1 MVKLSAGNEVLAYC
15 GKKNC
20 KSILAHTI
28 VVMKTDEVPD
38 KVKCNTCKSTH
49 IFKEKAPTRR
59 KSVTSARGKKAS
71 VLDEWEDKVKS
82 STEPSVKYSPK
93 TSFNI
98 GQLVDHPKYGTGV
111 VERKIDSN
119 KIEILF
125 EKTLKT
131 LMHNL

>member
-15 GKKNC
+15 GKC
-20 KSILAHTI
+20 KLKLAHTI
-28 VVMKTDEVPD
+28 IVMKTEETPD
-38 KVKCNTCKSTH
+38 KVKCNTCKSAH
-49 IFKEKAPTRR
+49 AFKENATRR
-59 KSVTSARGKKAS
+59 RKTTTTRGKKATAF
-71 VLDEWEDKVKS
+71 DQWQEKVS
-82 STEPSVKYSPK
+82 NSTEPSVKYSPK
-93 TSFNI
+93 TNFDI

-111 VERKIDSN
+111 VERKIDGN

>member
-15 GKKNC
+15 GKC
-20 KSILAHTI
+20 KLKLAHTI
-28 VVMKTDEVPD
+28 AVMKTDEIPD

-49 IFKEKAPTRR
+49 AFKENATRR
-59 KSVTSARGKKAS
+59 KKTTTTRGKKPTAF
-71 VLDEWEDKVKS
+71 DIWTDKVKN

-93 TSFNI
+93 SSFDI
-98 GQLVDHPKYGTGV
+98 GQLIDHPKYGTGV
-111 VERKIDSN
+111 VERKIDNN

>member
-15 GKKNC
+15 GKC
-20 KSILAHTI
+20 KLKLAHTI
-28 VVMKTDEVPD
+28 VVMKTDEIPD

-49 IFKEKAPTRR
+49 AFKENATRR
-59 KSVTSARGKKAS
+59 KKTTTRGKKATAF
-71 VLDEWEDKVKS
+71 DQWEEKVKHS
-82 STEPSVKYSPK
+82 SEPTTKYSPK
-93 TSFNI
+93 TAFEI

-111 VERKIDSN
+111 VERKIDNN

>member
-15 GKKNC
+15 GKC
-20 KSILAHTI
+20 KLKLAHTI
-28 VVMKTDEVPD
+28 VVMKTDEIPD

-49 IFKEKAPTRR
+49 AFKENATSRR
-59 KSVTSARGKKAS
+59 KRQQRRGKKATAF
-71 VLDEWEDKVKS
+71 DQWEEKVKHS
-82 STEPSVKYSPK
+82 NEPTVKYSPK
-93 TSFNI
+93 TAFEI

-111 VERKIDSN
+111 VERKIDNN

>member
-28 VVMKTDEVPD
+28 VVMKTDELPD

-49 IFKEKAPTRR
+49 SYKEKAPTRR
-59 KSVTSARGKKAS
+59 KSTSTSRGKKATAF
-71 VLDEWEDKVKS
+71 DQWEEKVKHS
-82 STEPSVKYSPK
+82 SEPTTKYSPK
-93 TSFNI
+93 TAFEI

-111 VERKIDSN
+111 VERKIDNN